1 MNNNKDCQNRREAI
15 AALVLGELETPAADE
30 IKNHI
35 DTCMN
40 CRSLY
45 QAMVEEEDTIRSA
58 FKAIDDRSKAIGNK
72 LVSQSGKVSRAHDDI
87 SAGQTES
94 QVKKSAVIRPNV
106 WRTIMKSRITKL
118 AAAAVIIIGLGMAVR
133 LIEKTTTPV
142 WAIEQSIEAMKNYR
156 GIYFS
161 GKIFMPWEDFFR
173 GLGVKNIPELP
184 ESLGDFEMWAQAD
197 EELSRSSNVKI
208 VCPDKIIISGRK
220 LQSYIQL
227 TDGTTYDVQGD
238 YMKIDPWPTSMFLE
252 IVKQNKSNWTELYGV
267 DAETGKERIFVK
279 YSWADMNKSWECEFD
294 SESKLMVSLRQ
305 WENSDKH
312 EGRPTFDIRKIV
324 YFEQLPDEIFEIELP
339 GSNKIIAVNTP
350 VYDPN
355 YGINTEGLNQEQ
367 ACHKILKEFWR
378 AVNEQD
384 LDKIRKLVPYTA
396 EWSDEILIANLGGA
410 LEPAEF
416 VEMGQIYETEIGLV
430 VPCTIQLE
438 DKKMIIEMIVMFRE
452 IDGKSSCIILSNK
465 GQPRRVE

>member
-1 MNNNKDCQNRREAI
+1 MKSENQIKQLAKDIRIKPDAVVDERVLAFAEAKLAKSI
-15 AALVLGELETPAADE
+15 KNQDVAAL
-30 IKNHI
+30 
-35 DTCMN
+35 
-40 CRSLY
+40 R
-45 QAMVEEEDTIRSA
+45 
-58 FKAIDDRSKAIGNK
+58 
-72 LVSQSGKVSRAHDDI
+72 
-87 SAGQTES
+87 
-94 QVKKSAVIRPNV
+94 RPSI
-106 WRTIMKSRITKL
+106 WRTIMKNRITKL
-118 AAAAVIIIGLGMAVR
+118 ATAAVIIIGIGMAVR

-161 GKIFMPWEDFFR
+161 GKIYMPWEDFFR

-227 TDGTTYDVQGD
+227 ADGTTYDVQGD

-252 IVKQNKSNWTELYGV
+252 IVKKNKSNWTELYGV

-279 YSWADMNKSWECEFD
+279 YNWPDMNKSWECEFD

-305 WENSDKH
+305 WENSDNH

-324 YFEQLPDEIFEIELP
+324 YFERLPDEIFEIELP

-355 YGINTEGLNQEQ
+355 YGIETEGLTQQQ
-367 ACHKILKEFWR
+367 ACQKILREFWR

-384 LDKIRKLVPYTA
+384 LDKIRKLVPYA
-396 EWSDEILIANLGGA
+396 AKWSDEVLIANLGGA
-410 LEPAEF
+410 LEPAEL
-416 VEMGQIYETEIGLV
+416 VDMGQIYETEIGLV
-430 VPCTIQLE
+430 VPCTVQLE